1 MSTLAAPHP
10 RTSRQPASRSDAH
23 RVPSRLGRYTDHH
36 SGTTREIVCQPGA
49 AGSRLVIDRDAA
61 TLGDRHLV
69 AHLAADEPREN
80 DRIVTEVYL
89 ADKSRGSC
97 RLVCAEDL
105 ELTPFASCSPGTDRK
120 ASPDTQLVDSDG
132 IVYRIR
138 EISDDGS
145 FPELRWTRSSGNA
158 SQDEPFE
165 VLTLRE
171 VVARLQDYEPA
182 RTITSAALAVHRD
195 NCCLSTC
202 RLQAELERMTTSA
215 IVLNRG
221 LREAVQREVA
231 RGELSM
237 SQIAMRCGRFKHDKR
252 GNQSGETSWLARRI
266 GQHRESGQTGPT
278 PWVHTDILALIVR
291 DGLGATPREIEL

>member
-1 MSTLAAPHP
+1 
-10 RTSRQPASRSDAH
+10 
-23 RVPSRLGRYTDHH
+23 
-36 SGTTREIVCQPGA
+36 
-49 AGSRLVIDRDAA
+49 
-61 TLGDRHLV
+61 
-69 AHLAADEPREN
+69 
-80 DRIVTEVYL
+80 VYL
-89 ADKSRGSC
+89 ADDGKGNC
-97 RLVCAEDL
+97 RLVSAEDL
-105 ELTPFASCSPGTDRK
+105 ELTPFASSSPGTDSK
-120 ASPDTQLVDSDG
+120 ASPDTQMVDSDG
-132 IVYRIR
+132 VVYRIR

-145 FPELRWTRSSGNA
+145 FPELRWTRSPGSAG
-158 SQDEPFE
+158 QDEPFE

-182 RTITSAALAVHRD
+182 RTITSAALAVHHD
-195 NCCLSTC
+195 NRCLSTC

-266 GQHRESGQTGPT
+266 GQLREKGQNGPT
-278 PWVHTDILALIVR
+278 PWVHTDVLALIVR